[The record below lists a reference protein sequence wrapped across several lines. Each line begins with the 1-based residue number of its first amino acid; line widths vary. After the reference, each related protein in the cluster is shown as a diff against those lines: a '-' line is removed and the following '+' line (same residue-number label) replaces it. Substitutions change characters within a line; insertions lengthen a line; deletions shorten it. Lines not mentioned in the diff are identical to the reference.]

1 MTQSPASDDD
11 SALEPRGQ
19 VDTVREDYQPGRDD
33 TELSGL
39 EMWRDPDRKTEVS
52 ERDAGAEQG
61 PDEADEETFEGRL
74 STDTSEQIF
83 VGQQIEAKTAL
94 DGPGEIADQEFIS
107 RDMDEP
113 AERVAVPT
121 DLLDLSADTTD
132 RLQSPKKTS
141 SGIAFLDSPSRPGS
155 GA

>member
-1 MTQSPASDDD
+1 
-11 SALEPRGQ
+11 
-19 VDTVREDYQPGRDD
+19 
-33 TELSGL
+33 
-39 EMWRDPDRKTEVS
+39 MWRDPDRKTEVS

-61 PDEADEETFEGRL
+61 PGEADEETFEGRL

-83 VGQQIEAKTAL
+83 IGQQIEAKTAL
-94 DGPGEIADQEFIS
+94 DGPDEIADQEFIS

-132 RLQSPKKTS
+132 RLQSPQKTS